1 MHSSQNPNFT
11 GQSIFLTGIYFLI
24 LSDASSTIGKL
35 VDGDSMPSLQL
46 PLPQLSLLDRYWQ
59 FRLSAYRHAFITSQ
73 LVEVR
78 KKHSL
83 TLTKQMAIDIHPIFG
98 AYIMYIRALE
108 ARSQGDIQECLDQLG
123 LAMDWLESW
132 RLQSS
137 PTDLSQMVTAQESWT
152 NRRCMLRWEA

>member
-1 MHSSQNPNFT
+1 MHSSRSPNFT
-11 GQSIFLTGIYFLI
+11 GQYISLTGIYL
-24 LSDASSTIGKL
+24 LSYIFDPRSTIGKL

-78 KKHSL
+78 KKHSI
-83 TLTKQMAIDIHPIFG
+83 TLAKQMAIDIHPLFG

-108 ARSQGDIQECLDQLG
+108 ARSEGDLQECLDQLD
-123 LAMDWLESW
+123 LAMDWLELW
-132 RLQSS
+132 RLGSS
-137 PTDLSQMVTAQESWT
+137 PTDLSQMVTAQEPWT
-152 NRRCMLRWEA
+152 N